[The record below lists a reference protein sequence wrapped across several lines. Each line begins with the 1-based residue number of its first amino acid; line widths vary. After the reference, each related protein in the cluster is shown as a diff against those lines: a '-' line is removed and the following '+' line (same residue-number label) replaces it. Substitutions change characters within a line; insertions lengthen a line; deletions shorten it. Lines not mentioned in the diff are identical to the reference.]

1 MSEYIEGADGCGQ
14 HRERIKVEFDDF
26 RDLVTIEGVR
36 YSQDVF
42 RAFAPAGIGA
52 GGALRIEKR
61 DPDGVVHV
69 RTLREREPGVY
80 VAD

>member
-1 MSEYIEGADGCGQ
+1 MSERIDDFEHW
-14 HRERIKVEFDDF
+14 HRQPITVEFDND

-36 YSQDVF
+36 YSQELF
-42 RAFAPAGIGA
+42 RALAPGGIGA